1 MSKGLEISLSYIPV
15 INFALQQNHVPVI
28 REIVLRNTGDE
39 QVDDID
45 LAVNFEPE
53 FALEYSQHLDSLAP
67 GTSKRISVVPITI
80 STDYLASLT
89 ERIAGTIN
97 LTARSGDELLAEKH
111 CNISILTFNE
121 WGGSGVMPESLAAF
135 STPNHPGVAVINKRA
150 SEFLGRWTGNPSL
163 DAYQSRDPNRVK
175 YQMAAIY
182 EAIAEKAITYCVSP
196 ASFESQGQRI
206 RTVDDIMTLKMGNCL
221 DMTMLYASCLEAA
234 GLHPLV
240 VLTDNHAFAGCW
252 LIPDSFPDSIN
263 DDPALITKRMA
274 DGMNEIL
281 VVECTA
287 MNEGSKASFDKAC
300 DAARHEIMNP
310 EKFMYFLDV
319 CRARIGQIRPLPL
332 RTVDDEGNYVVEDN
346 DEPRANAA
354 PTDMSATDLVI
365 DAEAVVSKKTIWER
379 KLLDLTLRNNL
390 LNLRMTKGT
399 IPFISANIGMLEDA
413 LANNEDFRVC
423 PKPQDWD
430 CELLSNGLY
439 KSVNATD
446 PIHEVIQQ
454 ELRQN
459 RIHAYLEEGPL
470 RTSLTHLYRTAKT
483 SMEEN
488 GANTLYL
495 ALGLLRW
502 YENPLSQKPR
512 YAPVLLVPVELVRRS
527 ASSGY
532 VLRIR
537 DEDTMLN
544 ITLLELLRQMFD
556 ITIGGLDPLPKDA
569 SGIDT
574 SLVFNTIRT
583 KIMEQKNWD
592 VVEQA
597 VLGNFSFNKF
607 IMWNDIHTHSDIL
620 AESPIVSS
628 LMSGVVDPTI
638 NVEINETD
646 DLDKK
651 FRAGDLL
658 LPISADSSQIE
669 AITAALSGKSFILHG
684 PPGTGKSQTITNI
697 IANALYRGKKV
708 LFVAEKMAALEV
720 VQNRLNSIG
729 LGPFCLELHSNK
741 AKKSS
746 VLAQLKRTTEV
757 AMTKSP
763 DEYRVEAEHINSVRD
778 EMNACVQAL
787 HKSYPLG
794 LSLYDCIS
802 RYASIDETCPEFMM
816 TASKAATVTGDMVAR
831 MEIALDELRAVLA
844 IVGNPSENPL
854 RGIGTTEYDASVENA
869 LASLPEILSLID
881 SLEEKVKVFREK
893 AFNVAGGEILK
904 DEYDFLME
912 LCYPLSTEGVH
923 AAILAE
929 PENSLA
935 SIEEAVEKGALRD
948 SLRKQ
953 LAAEYGEDIFEVDAK
968 AYDAQWREIQSK
980 MALVKFFASRSF
992 LKKLASYCSK
1002 QVPAE
1007 QVLGVLKQLR
1017 TFQEAD
1023 RFIVDLKRGNHF
1035 IGNVINGYDTDWDKV
1050 RESCVMARN
1059 VRAAVGKRMT
1069 GQQRVDAFLGTLAGV
1084 LMADGSDRF
1093 NRILDERE
1101 MLRERLAR
1109 AVDTLGARMPEPTG
1123 DVFACAGEFVSR
1135 WHSGKDKIRSWVLY
1149 NRHLESVVDIGF
1161 SDMAQQIASGS
1172 YRPEVL
1178 KDAFHKALYK
1188 AYAEHILM
1196 HEPQLQLF
1204 HGVLFEEKIARF
1216 RGLCKDFETL
1226 TREELFAKIAS
1237 SLPALQREAS
1247 RTSEV
1252 GILQRNIQNGCRG
1265 VSLRNFFGSIRDLLH
1280 RMCPCMLM
1288 SPMSVAQY
1296 IEAGGMKF
1304 DLVIFDE
1311 ASQMPT
1317 CEAVGT
1323 IARGGSIIV
1332 VGDPKQLP
1340 PTTFFNA
1347 NTFDEDNPHIED
1359 LESILDDCL
1368 ALNLPSKYLRWHYRS
1383 KHESLIA
1390 FSNSKYYENRLHTF
1404 PSPDDLCTKI
1414 GYQHVEGVYDR
1425 GGSRQN
1431 RAEAEA
1437 IMREIERRLADPIL
1451 SKMSIGVVTFNTNQQ
1466 SLLEDMLNDLFVRRP
1481 DLEKVAFE
1489 CEEPIFIKNL
1499 ENVQGDERDVILF
1512 SIGYGQDKAGRVT
1525 LNFGPLNRDGG
1536 WRRLNVAVSRARYE
1550 MKVFSTL
1557 RSEQIDLRRTQ
1568 AEGVAGLKEFLEY
1581 AERGETL
1588 CSSEA
1593 PAAVSSDGLVEAVA
1607 KAIRE
1612 RGYEVRTNIGSS
1624 GYKVDV
1630 AVVNPSEPDTYIFGI
1645 LCDGYNYAS
1654 SRSARDREIVQ
1665 VGVLRKLGWNIWRLW
1680 AMDWWTDKEA
1690 AVEEICSKIEDAV
1703 AGRYVEVEEEPIRL
1717 YNSGFTAGGVSVEE
1731 VGVASGP
1738 EDARLADEPLYH
1750 EQEPASGLVPY
1761 TFAELVS
1768 FPLSADGIAS
1778 GFYDDI
1784 IKDYIAEVIEIEAPI
1799 KHDLLCKR
1807 VLRAIDIARMGP
1819 RVAARMQLII
1829 DSMNLKK
1836 TEEIGPVYW
1845 KDSQDPHD
1853 YSLIRYSNERE
1864 AMHIPDMESKNAALY
1879 VLKQQGAMPFESL
1892 IREMGKAFGYS
1903 RTGDNVYMAM
1913 MCGIELASKLALIDM
1928 SDRERISV
1936 R

>member
-15 INFALQQNHVPVI
+15 INFSLQQNHVPVI

-39 QVDDID
+39 RIDDID
-45 LAVNFEPE
+45 LVVQFKPE
-53 FALEYSQHLDSLAP
+53 FALEYSQHLDSIAP
-67 GTSKRISVVPITI
+67 GKFARISVVPISV
-80 STDYLASLT
+80 STEFLASLT
-89 ERIAGTIN
+89 ERIKGIVS

-111 CNISILTFNE
+111 CDISILTFNE
-121 WGGSGVMPESLAAF
+121 WGGSGIMPESLAAF
-135 STPNHPGVAVINKRA
+135 STPNHPDVTVINKRS
-150 SEFLGRWTGNPSL
+150 SEFLSKWTGNPSL
-163 DAYQSRDPNRVK
+163 SAYQTRDPNRVK

-206 RTVDDIMTLKMGNCL
+206 RTVDEIMSLKMANCL

-240 VLTDNHAFAGCW
+240 ILTDSHAFAGCW
-252 LIPDSFPDSIN
+252 LIPDSFPDSVV

-274 DGMNEIL
+274 EGMNEIL

-287 MNEGSKASFDKAC
+287 MNEGSHASFDKAC
-300 DAARHEIMNP
+300 DAAKQKMMSGEVCFFI
-310 EKFMYFLDV
+310 DV

-332 RTVDDEGNYVVEDN
+332 RTVDDEGNYVVEDT
-346 DEPRANAA
+346 EKTRSSAA

-365 DAEAVVSKKTIWER
+365 DTTAVVSKKTIWER

-390 LNLRMTKGT
+390 LNLKITKGT
-399 IPFISANIGMLEDA
+399 IPFISANIGALEDA
-413 LANNEDFRVC
+413 LANNEDFKVC
-423 PKPQDWD
+423 PKPTDWD
-430 CELLSNGLY
+430 CELLSDGLY
-439 KSVNATD
+439 KTINATD

-459 RIHAYLEEGPL
+459 RIHAYLEEEPL
-470 RTSLTHLYRTAKT
+470 RKSLTHLYRTAKT

-495 ALGLLRW
+495 AVGLLKW
-502 YENPLSQKPR
+502 FETPSSLKPR
-512 YAPVLLVPVELVRRS
+512 YAPILLVPVEIVRKS

-532 VLRIR
+532 VIRSR

-544 ITLLELLRQMFD
+544 ITMLELLRQMFD
-556 ITIGGLDPLPKDA
+556 INIGGLDPLPKDA

-574 SLVFNTIRT
+574 SLVFNTLRT
-583 KIMEQKNWD
+583 KIMEQRNWD

-607 IMWNDIHTHSDIL
+607 IMWNDIHNNSDIL
-620 AESPIVSS
+620 CESPIVSS
-628 LMSGVVDPTI
+628 LMSGVVDPSI
-638 NVEINETD
+638 NVDISETE

-651 FRAGDLL
+651 FRAGDIL

-757 AMTKSP
+757 ALTKSP
-763 DEYRVEAEHINSVRD
+763 EEYRVEAEHINSVRD
-778 EMNACVQAL
+778 EMNACIQAL
-787 HKSYPLG
+787 HKPYPLG

-802 RYASIDETCPEFMM
+802 RYASIDEACPEFAM
-816 TASKAATVTGDMVAR
+816 TASRAETITGDMVAR
-831 MEIALDELRAVLA
+831 MEIALDDLKAVLA
-844 IVGNPSENPL
+844 IIGNPSENPL
-854 RGIGTTEYDASVENA
+854 RGIATVEYNAAVESA

-881 SLEEKVKVFREK
+881 SLEAKLLSFREQ
-893 AFNVAGGEILK
+893 AFNVSGGEILK
-904 DEYDFLME
+904 DDYDFLME
-912 LCYPLSTEGVH
+912 LCYPLSTDGIH
-923 AAILAE
+923 AAILGE
-929 PENSLA
+929 SEQSLA
-935 SIEEAVEKGALRD
+935 AIEEAVVKGALRD

-953 LAAEYGEDIFEVDAK
+953 LVAEYGEDLLGIDAK
-968 AYDAQWREIQSK
+968 EYEAQWREIQSK
-980 MALVKFFASRSF
+980 MSLVKFFASRKF
-992 LKKLASYCSK
+992 LKKLETYCTK
-1002 QVPAE
+1002 QVAAE
-1007 QVLGVLKQLR
+1007 QVLTLLKQINSC
-1017 TFQEAD
+1017 QEAD
-1023 RFIVDLKRGNHF
+1023 RFITDLCRDNMF
-1035 IGNVINGYDTDWDKV
+1035 VRSVISGYDTDWSKV
-1050 RESCVMARN
+1050 GESCVVARN
-1059 VRAAVGKRMT
+1059 VRAAVGKRIVDQT
-1069 GQQRVDAFLGTLAGV
+1069 NVDATLRSMATI
-1084 LMADGSDRF
+1084 LMASGSDRF
-1093 NRILDERE
+1093 NRILDERV
-1101 MLRERLAR
+1101 MLRERLAS
-1109 AVDTLGARMPEPTG
+1109 AVDTLGARMPEPVG
-1123 DVFACAGEFVSR
+1123 DVFASAREFVAR
-1135 WHSGKDKIRSWVLY
+1135 WYSGKGKIRSWVLY
-1149 NRHLESVVDIGF
+1149 NRHMESVADIGF
-1161 SDMAQQIASGS
+1161 IDIAQQIASGS

-1188 AYAEHILM
+1188 AYAEHILI

-1237 SLPALQREAS
+1237 SLPALQKEAS

-1265 VSLRNFFGSIRDLLH
+1265 VSLRNFFASIRDLLH

-1323 IARGGSIIV
+1323 IARGSSIIV

-1340 PTTFFNA
+1340 PTTFFSA
-1347 NTFDEDNPHIED
+1347 TTFDEDNPHIED

-1368 ALNLPSKYLRWHYRS
+1368 ALTLPSKYLRWHYRS

-1431 RAEAEA
+1431 KAEAEA
-1437 IMREIERRLADPIL
+1437 IIKEIEHRLSDPIL

-1466 SLLEDMLNDLFVRRP
+1466 SLLEDMLNDLFVKRP
-1481 DLEKVAFE
+1481 DLEKVALE

-1557 RSEQIDLRRTQ
+1557 LSEQIDLRRTS

-1581 AERGETL
+1581 AERGVAAGAAEAVATST
-1588 CSSEA
+1588 SST
-1593 PAAVSSDGLVEAVA
+1593 DGLVEAVA
-1607 KAIRE
+1607 RAIRE
-1612 RGYEVRTNIGSS
+1612 KGYEVRTNIGTS
-1624 GYKVDV
+1624 GYKIDIG
-1630 AVVNPSEPDTYIFGI
+1630 VVNPSESTSYVLGI
-1645 LCDGYNYAS
+1645 LCDGYNYTS

-1665 VGVLRKLGWNIWRLW
+1665 VGVLRKLGWKIWRLW
-1680 AMDWWTDKEA
+1680 AMDWWNDKDA
-1690 AVEEICSKIEDAV
+1690 IIEEICSKIEDAI

-1717 YNSGFTAGGVSVEE
+1717 YSGFTSTTGSGSEGGSDDVPQQNAEPISQPSESVSQ
-1731 VGVASGP
+1731 
-1738 EDARLADEPLYH
+1738 LL
-1750 EQEPASGLVPY
+1750 PY
-1761 TFAELVS
+1761 TFAELAP
-1768 FPLSADGIAS
+1768 FPLSSDGVTN

-1784 IKDYIAEVIEIEAPI
+1784 IKSFIDEVIETEAPI

-1819 RVAARMQLII
+1819 RLAARMQSII
-1829 DSMNLKK
+1829 DSMNLK
-1836 TEEIGPVYW
+1836 TTQEIGPVYW
-1845 KDSQDPHD
+1845 KDSQNPQD
-1853 YSLIRYSNERE
+1853 YHQIRYSNERE

-1892 IREMGKAFGYS
+1892 IREMGKTFGYS

-1913 MCGIELASKLALIDM
+1913 MSGIQLAADLSLVDL
-1928 SDRERISV
+1928 SNRERIAV
-1936 R
+1936 K

>member
-1 MSKGLEISLSYIPV
+1 MNKALEISLSYIPV
-15 INFALQQNHVPVI
+15 INFALQQNHVPII
-28 REIVLRNTGDE
+28 REIVLRNTGEAQIDN
-39 QVDDID
+39 ID
-45 LAVNFEPE
+45 LVVSFEPE
-53 FALEYSQHLDSLAP
+53 FAMEYSQHLDSIAA
-67 GTSKRISVVPITI
+67 GKFVKISVVPISV
-80 STDYLASLT
+80 STEFLANLT
-89 ERIAGTIN
+89 ERIKGTVT
-97 LTARSGDELLAEKH
+97 LAARSGDELLAEKH
-111 CNISILTFNE
+111 CDISILTFNE
-121 WGGSGVMPESLAAF
+121 WGGSCIMTESLAAF

-150 SEFLGRWTGNPSL
+150 SEFLGKWTGDPSL
-163 DAYQSRDPNRVK
+163 NAYQSRDHNRVK
-175 YQMAAIY
+175 FQMAAIY

-206 RTVDDIMTLKMGNCL
+206 RTVDEIMSLKMGNCL

-240 VLTDNHAFAGCW
+240 ILTDNHAFAGCW
-252 LIPDSFPDSIN
+252 LIPDSFPDSVV

-287 MNEGSKASFDKAC
+287 MNEGSHASFDKAC
-300 DAARHEIMNP
+300 DAAKQKMLSGDVCFFI
-310 EKFMYFLDV
+310 DV

-332 RTVDDEGNYVVEDN
+332 RTVDDNGSYIVEDT
-346 DEPRANAA
+346 EVERISVA
-354 PTDMSATDLVI
+354 PTEMRATDLVI
-365 DAEAVVSKKTIWER
+365 DTEAVISRKTIWER

-390 LNLRMTKGT
+390 LNLKLTRGT
-399 IPFISANIGMLEDA
+399 IPFISANIGALEDA

-423 PKPQDWD
+423 SKPTDWD
-430 CELLSNGLY
+430 CELLSDGLY
-439 KSVNATD
+439 KTVNATD
-446 PIHEVIQQ
+446 PIYEIIQR
-454 ELRQN
+454 ELKQN
-459 RIHAYLEEGPL
+459 RIHAFMGEEPL
-470 RTSLTHLYRTAKT
+470 RQSLTHLYRTAKT

-495 ALGLLRW
+495 AVGLLKW
-502 YENPLSQKPR
+502 YETPSSQKPR
-512 YAPVLLVPVELVRRS
+512 YAPILLVPVEIVRKS

-532 VLRIR
+532 VIRSR

-544 ITLLELLRQMFD
+544 ITMLELLRQMFD
-556 ITIGGLDPLPKDA
+556 ITIGGLEPLPKDA

-574 SLVFNTIRT
+574 SLVFNTIRA
-583 KIMEQKNWD
+583 KIMEQRNWD
-592 VVEQA
+592 VIEQA

-607 IMWNDIHTHSDIL
+607 IMWNDIHNNSDIL
-620 AESPIVSS
+620 CESPIVSS
-628 LMSGVVDPTI
+628 LMSGVVDPSI
-638 NVEINETD
+638 NVEIRETE

-651 FRAGDLL
+651 FRAGDIL

-746 VLAQLKRTTEV
+746 VLAQLKRTAEV

-763 DEYRVEAEHINSVRD
+763 EEYRVEAEHINSVRD
-778 EMNACVQAL
+778 EMNACIQTL
-787 HKSYPLG
+787 HKAYPLG

-802 RYASIDETCPEFMM
+802 RYASIDESCQEFAM
-816 TASKAATVTGDMVAR
+816 TASKVETVTGDMIAK
-831 MEIALDELRAVLA
+831 MEVALDELKAVLA
-844 IVGNPSENPL
+844 IIGDPSENPL
-854 RGIGTTEYDASVENA
+854 RGVATTEYNAAVESA
-869 LASLPEILSLID
+869 LASLPKVISLID
-881 SLEEKVKVFREK
+881 SLEQKLQLFREQ
-893 AFNVAGGEILK
+893 AFSVSGGDITKE
-904 DEYDFLME
+904 EYDFLME
-912 LCYPLSTEGVH
+912 LCYPLSAEGFH
-923 AAILAE
+923 LPILAE
-929 PENSLA
+929 SEHSLA
-935 SIEEAVEKGALRD
+935 TIEEAVEKGGQRD

-953 LAAEYGEDIFEVDAK
+953 IAAEYGEELLGVDAK
-968 AYDAQWREIQSK
+968 EYEAQWRDIQSK
-980 MALVKFFASRSF
+980 MALTKYFAGRKY
-992 LKKLASYCSK
+992 LKKLATYCSK
-1002 QVPAE
+1002 PVAPE
-1007 QVLGVLKQLR
+1007 RVLGVLKQVK
-1017 TFQEAD
+1017 TFQETD
-1023 RFIVDLKRGNHF
+1023 RFITDLNRENAF
-1035 IGNVINGYDTDWDKV
+1035 VRSVITGYDTDWTKV
-1050 RESCVMARN
+1050 KEACALARN
-1059 VRAAVGKRMT
+1059 IRAIVGKRI
-1069 GQQRVDAFLGTLAGV
+1069 VDRSVVDRILGNLASI
-1084 LMADGSDRF
+1084 LMSGGSDRF
-1093 NRILDERE
+1093 NRMLDEKE
-1101 MLRERLAR
+1101 MLRECLAIV
-1109 AVDTLGARMPEPTG
+1109 VDKLGALMPEPDG
-1123 DVFACAGEFVSR
+1123 NVFAALRNLVVR
-1135 WHSGKDKIRSWVLY
+1135 WNDGKDKIRSWILY
-1149 NRHLESVVDIGF
+1149 NKHKENICNIGF
-1161 SDMAQQIASGS
+1161 GEIVGQIESGS
-1172 YRPEVL
+1172 YGPDVI

-1188 AYAEHILM
+1188 TYAEYILTQ
-1196 HEPQLQLF
+1196 EPELHLF
-1204 HGVLFEEKIARF
+1204 HGVLFEEKIKRF

-1226 TREELFAKIAS
+1226 AREELFAQIAS
-1237 SLPALQREAS
+1237 SLPALQKEAS
-1247 RTSEV
+1247 QNSEV
-1252 GILQRNIQNGCRG
+1252 GILQRNIRNGCRG
-1265 VSLRNFFGSIRDLLH
+1265 VSLRNFFASIQDLLH

-1323 IARGGSIIV
+1323 IARGSSVIV

-1347 NTFDEDNPHIED
+1347 TSYDEDNFHIED

-1368 ALNLPSKYLRWHYRS
+1368 ALTLPSKYLRWHYRS

-1390 FSNSKYYENRLHTF
+1390 FSNSKYYENKLHTF

-1431 RAEAEA
+1431 KAEAEA
-1437 IMREIERRLADPIL
+1437 IIKEIERRLDDPVL
-1451 SKMSIGVVTFNTNQQ
+1451 SKMSIGVVTFNSNQQ
-1466 SLLEDMLNDLFVRRP
+1466 SLLEDMLNDLFVKRP
-1481 DLEKVAFE
+1481 DLEQVALE

-1512 SIGYGQDKAGRVT
+1512 SIGYGQDKAGKVT

-1557 RSEQIDLRRTQ
+1557 RSEQIDLRRTS

-1581 AERGETL
+1581 AEKGVVLGVDE
-1588 CSSEA
+1588 
-1593 PAAVSSDGLVEAVA
+1593 AAVTSSSDGLVEAVA
-1607 KAIRE
+1607 KALRE
-1612 RGYEVRTNIGSS
+1612 KGYEVRTNIGTS
-1624 GYKVDV
+1624 GYKIDLG
-1630 AVVNPSEPDTYIFGI
+1630 VVNPSDTSSYVLGI
-1645 LCDGYNYAS
+1645 LCDGYNYTS

-1665 VGVLRKLGWNIWRLW
+1665 VGVLRKLGWKIWRLW

-1690 AVEEICSKIEDAV
+1690 TVKEMCLKIEDAI

-1717 YNSGFTAGGVSVEE
+1717 YSSGFTLDEEPDAGCGQQV
-1731 VGVASGP
+1731 VGEPVNDEGITASQLLP
-1738 EDARLADEPLYH
+1738 YSFADLEY
-1750 EQEPASGLVPY
+1750 
-1761 TFAELVS
+1761 
-1768 FPLSADGIAS
+1768 FPLSAEGVVN
-1778 GFYDDI
+1778 GYYDDI
-1784 IKDYIAEVIEIEAPI
+1784 IKRYIYEVIEIEAPI

-1807 VLRAIDIARMGP
+1807 VLRAIDVSRMGP
-1819 RVAARMQLII
+1819 RLSAYMQSLIN
-1829 DSMNLKK
+1829 SMNLKT

-1845 KDSQDPHD
+1845 KASQDPQT
-1853 YSLIRYSNERE
+1853 YSQIRYSNERE

-1879 VLKQQGAMPFESL
+1879 VLGQQGAMPFESL
-1892 IREMGKAFGYS
+1892 IREMGKTFGYS

-1913 MCGIELASKLALIDM
+1913 MSGIELAAKLSLIDM
-1928 SDRERISV
+1928 SNRERISV
-1936 R
+1936 K

>member
-15 INFALQQNHVPVI
+15 INFSLQQNHVPVI

-39 QVDDID
+39 RIDDID
-45 LAVNFEPE
+45 LVVQFKPE
-53 FALEYSQHLDSLAP
+53 FALEYSQHLDSIAP
-67 GTSKRISVVPITI
+67 GKFARISVVPISV
-80 STDYLASLT
+80 STEFLASLT
-89 ERIAGTIN
+89 ERIKGIVS

-111 CNISILTFNE
+111 CDISILTFNE
-121 WGGSGVMPESLAAF
+121 WGGSGIMPESLAAF
-135 STPNHPGVAVINKRA
+135 STPNHPGVTVINKRS
-150 SEFLGRWTGNPSL
+150 SEFLSKWTGNPSL
-163 DAYQSRDPNRVK
+163 SAYQTRDPNRVK

-206 RTVDDIMTLKMGNCL
+206 RTVDEIMSLKMANCL

-240 VLTDNHAFAGCW
+240 ILTDSHAFAGCW
-252 LIPDSFPDSIN
+252 LIPDSFPDSVV

-274 DGMNEIL
+274 EGMNEIL

-287 MNEGSKASFDKAC
+287 MNEGSHASFDKAC
-300 DAARHEIMNP
+300 DAAKQKMMSGEVCFFI
-310 EKFMYFLDV
+310 DV

-332 RTVDDEGNYVVEDN
+332 RTVDDEGNYVVEDT
-346 DEPRANAA
+346 EKTRSSAA

-365 DAEAVVSKKTIWER
+365 DTTAVVSKKTIWER

-390 LNLRMTKGT
+390 LNLKITKGT
-399 IPFISANIGMLEDA
+399 IPFISANIGALEDA
-413 LANNEDFRVC
+413 LANNEDFKVC
-423 PKPQDWD
+423 PKPTDWD
-430 CELLSNGLY
+430 CELLSDGLY
-439 KSVNATD
+439 KTINATD

-459 RIHAYLEEGPL
+459 RIHAYLEEEPL
-470 RTSLTHLYRTAKT
+470 RKSLTHLYRTAKT

-495 ALGLLRW
+495 AVGLLKW
-502 YENPLSQKPR
+502 FETPSSLKPR
-512 YAPVLLVPVELVRRS
+512 YAPILLVPVEIVRKS

-532 VLRIR
+532 VIRSR

-544 ITLLELLRQMFD
+544 ITMLELLRQMFD
-556 ITIGGLDPLPKDA
+556 INIGGLDPLPKDA

-574 SLVFNTIRT
+574 SLVFNTLRT
-583 KIMEQKNWD
+583 KIMEQRNWD

-607 IMWNDIHTHSDIL
+607 IMWNDIHNNSDIL
-620 AESPIVSS
+620 CESPIVSS
-628 LMSGVVDPTI
+628 LMSGVVDPSI
-638 NVEINETD
+638 NVDISETE

-651 FRAGDLL
+651 FRAGDIL

-757 AMTKSP
+757 ALTKSP
-763 DEYRVEAEHINSVRD
+763 EEYRVEAEHINSVRD
-778 EMNACVQAL
+778 EMNACIQAL
-787 HKSYPLG
+787 HKPYPLG

-802 RYASIDETCPEFMM
+802 RYASIDEACPEFAM
-816 TASKAATVTGDMVAR
+816 TASRAETITGDMVAR
-831 MEIALDELRAVLA
+831 MEIALDDLKAVLA
-844 IVGNPSENPL
+844 IIGNPSENPL
-854 RGIGTTEYDASVENA
+854 RGIATVEYNAAVESA

-881 SLEEKVKVFREK
+881 SLEEKLLSFREQ
-893 AFNVAGGEILK
+893 AFNVSGGEILK
-904 DEYDFLME
+904 DDYDFLME
-912 LCYPLSTEGVH
+912 LCYPLSTDGIH
-923 AAILAE
+923 AAILGE
-929 PENSLA
+929 SEQSLA
-935 SIEEAVEKGALRD
+935 AIEEAVVKGALRD

-953 LAAEYGEDIFEVDAK
+953 LVAEYGEDLLGIDAK
-968 AYDAQWREIQSK
+968 EYEAQWREIQSK
-980 MALVKFFASRSF
+980 MSLVKFFASRKF
-992 LKKLASYCSK
+992 LKKLETYCTK
-1002 QVPAE
+1002 QVAAE
-1007 QVLGVLKQLR
+1007 QVLTLLKQINSC
-1017 TFQEAD
+1017 QEAD
-1023 RFIVDLKRGNHF
+1023 RFITDLCRDNMF
-1035 IGNVINGYDTDWDKV
+1035 VRSVISGYDTDWSKV
-1050 RESCVMARN
+1050 GESCVVARN
-1059 VRAAVGKRMT
+1059 VRAAVGKRIVDQT
-1069 GQQRVDAFLGTLAGV
+1069 NVDATLRSMATI
-1084 LMADGSDRF
+1084 LMASGSDRF

-1101 MLRERLAR
+1101 MLRERLAS
-1109 AVDTLGARMPEPTG
+1109 AVDTLGARMPEPVG
-1123 DVFACAGEFVSR
+1123 DVFASAREFVAR
-1135 WHSGKDKIRSWVLY
+1135 WYSGKGKIRSWVLY
-1149 NRHLESVVDIGF
+1149 NRHMESVADIGF
-1161 SDMAQQIASGS
+1161 IDIAQQIASGS

-1188 AYAEHILM
+1188 AYAEHILI

-1237 SLPALQREAS
+1237 SLPALQKEAS

-1265 VSLRNFFGSIRDLLH
+1265 VSLRNFFASIRDLLH

-1323 IARGGSIIV
+1323 IARGSSIIV

-1340 PTTFFNA
+1340 PTTFFSA
-1347 NTFDEDNPHIED
+1347 TTFDEDNPHIED

-1368 ALNLPSKYLRWHYRS
+1368 ALTLPSKYLRWHYRS

-1431 RAEAEA
+1431 KAEAEA
-1437 IMREIERRLADPIL
+1437 IIKEIEHRLSDPIL

-1466 SLLEDMLNDLFVRRP
+1466 SLLEDMLNDLFVKRP
-1481 DLEKVAFE
+1481 DLEKVALE

-1557 RSEQIDLRRTQ
+1557 LSEQIDLRRTS

-1581 AERGETL
+1581 AERGVAAGAAEAVATST
-1588 CSSEA
+1588 SST
-1593 PAAVSSDGLVEAVA
+1593 DGLVEAVA
-1607 KAIRE
+1607 RAIRE
-1612 RGYEVRTNIGSS
+1612 KGYEVRTNIGTS
-1624 GYKVDV
+1624 GYKIDIG
-1630 AVVNPSEPDTYIFGI
+1630 VVNPSESTSYVLGI
-1645 LCDGYNYAS
+1645 LCDGYNYTS

-1665 VGVLRKLGWNIWRLW
+1665 VGVLRKLGWKIWRLW
-1680 AMDWWTDKEA
+1680 AMDWWNDKDA
-1690 AVEEICSKIEDAV
+1690 IIEEICSKIEDAI

-1717 YNSGFTAGGVSVEE
+1717 YSGFTSTTDSGSEGGSDDVPQQNAEPISQPSESVSQ
-1731 VGVASGP
+1731 
-1738 EDARLADEPLYH
+1738 LL
-1750 EQEPASGLVPY
+1750 PY
-1761 TFAELVS
+1761 TFAELAP
-1768 FPLSADGIAS
+1768 FPLSSDGVTN

-1784 IKDYIAEVIEIEAPI
+1784 IKSFIDEVIETEAPI

-1819 RVAARMQLII
+1819 RLAARMQSII
-1829 DSMNLKK
+1829 DSMNLK
-1836 TEEIGPVYW
+1836 TTQEIGPVYW
-1845 KDSQDPHD
+1845 KDSQNPQD
-1853 YSLIRYSNERE
+1853 YPQIRYSNERE

-1892 IREMGKAFGYS
+1892 IREMGKTFGYS

-1913 MCGIELASKLALIDM
+1913 MSGIQLAADLSLVDL
-1928 SDRERISV
+1928 SNRERIAV
-1936 R
+1936 K

>member
-15 INFALQQNHVPVI
+15 INFSLQQNHVPVI

-39 QVDDID
+39 RIDDID
-45 LAVNFEPE
+45 LVVQFKPE
-53 FALEYSQHLDSLAP
+53 FALEYSQHLDSIAP
-67 GTSKRISVVPITI
+67 GKFARISVVPISV
-80 STDYLASLT
+80 STEFLASLT
-89 ERIAGTIN
+89 ERIKGIVS
-97 LTARSGDELLAEKH
+97 LTARSGDELLAEKY
-111 CNISILTFNE
+111 CDISILTFNE
-121 WGGSGVMPESLAAF
+121 WGGSGIMPESLAAF
-135 STPNHPGVAVINKRA
+135 STPNHPGVTVINKRS
-150 SEFLGRWTGNPSL
+150 SEFLSKWTGNPSL
-163 DAYQSRDPNRVK
+163 SAYQTRDPNRVK

-206 RTVDDIMTLKMGNCL
+206 RTVDEIMSLKMANCL

-240 VLTDNHAFAGCW
+240 ILTDTHAFAGCW
-252 LIPDSFPDSIN
+252 LIPDSFPDSVV

-274 DGMNEIL
+274 EGMNEIL

-287 MNEGSKASFDKAC
+287 MNEGSHASFDKAC
-300 DAARHEIMNP
+300 DAAKQKMMSGEFSFFI
-310 EKFMYFLDV
+310 DV

-332 RTVDDEGNYVVEDN
+332 RTVDDEGNYVVEDT
-346 DEPRANAA
+346 EKTRISAA

-365 DAEAVVSKKTIWER
+365 DTTAVVSKKTIWER

-390 LNLRMTKGT
+390 LNLKITKGT
-399 IPFISANIGMLEDA
+399 IPFISANIGALEDA
-413 LANNEDFRVC
+413 LANNEDFKVC
-423 PKPQDWD
+423 PKPTDWD
-430 CELLSNGLY
+430 CELLSDGLY
-439 KSVNATD
+439 KTINATD

-459 RIHAYLEEGPL
+459 RIHAYLEEEPL
-470 RTSLTHLYRTAKT
+470 RKSLTHLYRTAKT

-495 ALGLLRW
+495 AVGLLKW
-502 YENPLSQKPR
+502 FETPSSLKPR
-512 YAPVLLVPVELVRRS
+512 YAPILLVPVEIVRKS

-532 VLRIR
+532 VIRSR

-544 ITLLELLRQMFD
+544 ITMLELLRQMFD
-556 ITIGGLDPLPKDA
+556 INIGGLDPLPKDA

-574 SLVFNTIRT
+574 SLVFNTVRT
-583 KIMEQKNWD
+583 KIMEQRNWD

-620 AESPIVSS
+620 CESPIVSS
-628 LMSGVVDPTI
+628 LMSGVVDPSI
-638 NVEINETD
+638 NVDISETE

-651 FRAGDLL
+651 FRAGDIL

-757 AMTKSP
+757 ALTKSP
-763 DEYRVEAEHINSVRD
+763 EEYRVEAEHINSVRD
-778 EMNACVQAL
+778 EMNACIQAL
-787 HKSYPLG
+787 HKPYPLG

-802 RYASIDETCPEFMM
+802 RYASIDEACPEFAM
-816 TASKAATVTGDMVAR
+816 TASRAETITGDMVAR
-831 MEIALDELRAVLA
+831 MEIALDDLKAVLA
-844 IVGNPSENPL
+844 IIGNPSENPL
-854 RGIGTTEYDASVENA
+854 RGIATAEYNATVESA

-881 SLEEKVKVFREK
+881 SLEAKLLSFRQQ
-893 AFNVAGGEILK
+893 AFNVSGGKILR
-904 DEYDFLME
+904 DDYDFLME
-912 LCYPLSTEGVH
+912 LCYPLSTDGIH
-923 AAILAE
+923 AAILGE
-929 PENSLA
+929 SEQSLA
-935 SIEEAVEKGALRD
+935 AIEEAVVKGALRD

-953 LAAEYGEDIFEVDAK
+953 LVAEYGEDLLGIDAK
-968 AYDAQWREIQSK
+968 EYEAQWREIQSK
-980 MALVKFFASRSF
+980 MSLVKFFASRKF
-992 LKKLASYCSK
+992 LKKLETYCTK
-1002 QVPAE
+1002 QVAAE
-1007 QVLGVLKQLR
+1007 QVLTLIKQINSC
-1017 TFQEAD
+1017 QEAD
-1023 RFIVDLKRGNHF
+1023 RFITDLCRDNMF
-1035 IGNVINGYDTDWDKV
+1035 VRSVISGYDTDWSKV
-1050 RESCVMARN
+1050 GESCVVARN
-1059 VRAAVGKRMT
+1059 VRAAVGKRI
-1069 GQQRVDAFLGTLAGV
+1069 VDQTNVDVTLRSMATI
-1084 LMADGSDRF
+1084 LMASGSDRF

-1101 MLRERLAR
+1101 MLRERLAS
-1109 AVDTLGARMPEPTG
+1109 AVDTLGARMPEPVG
-1123 DVFACAGEFVSR
+1123 DVFASAREFVAR
-1135 WHSGKDKIRSWVLY
+1135 WYSGKGKIRSWVLY
-1149 NRHLESVVDIGF
+1149 NRHMESVADIGF
-1161 SDMAQQIASGS
+1161 IDIAQQIASGS

-1188 AYAEHILM
+1188 AYAEHILI

-1237 SLPALQREAS
+1237 SLPALQKEAS

-1265 VSLRNFFGSIRDLLH
+1265 VSLRNFFASIRDLLH

-1323 IARGGSIIV
+1323 IARGSSIIV

-1340 PTTFFNA
+1340 PTTFFSA
-1347 NTFDEDNPHIED
+1347 TTFDEDNPHIED

-1368 ALNLPSKYLRWHYRS
+1368 ALTLPSKYLRWHYRS

-1431 RAEAEA
+1431 KAEAKA
-1437 IMREIERRLADPIL
+1437 IIKEIEHRLSDPIL

-1466 SLLEDMLNDLFVRRP
+1466 SLLEDMLNDLFVKRP
-1481 DLEKVAFE
+1481 DLEKVALE

-1557 RSEQIDLRRTQ
+1557 LSEQIDLRRTS

-1581 AERGETL
+1581 AERGVAAGAAEAVATL
-1588 CSSEA
+1588 TSST
-1593 PAAVSSDGLVEAVA
+1593 DGLVEAVA
-1607 KAIRE
+1607 RAIRE
-1612 RGYEVRTNIGSS
+1612 KGYEVRTNIGTS
-1624 GYKVDV
+1624 GYKIDIG
-1630 AVVNPSEPDTYIFGI
+1630 VVNPSESTSYVLGI
-1645 LCDGYNYAS
+1645 LCDGYNYTS

-1665 VGVLRKLGWNIWRLW
+1665 VGVLRKLGWKIWRLW
-1680 AMDWWTDKEA
+1680 AMDWWNDKDAIMEK
-1690 AVEEICSKIEDAV
+1690 ICSKIEDAIE
-1703 AGRYVEVEEEPIRL
+1703 GRYVEVEEEPIRL
-1717 YNSGFTAGGVSVEE
+1717 YSGFTTG
-1731 VGVASGP
+1731 
-1738 EDARLADEPLYH
+1738 EDAGSEPSSDDVP
-1750 EQEPASGLVPY
+1750 QQNAEPVSQPSESVSQLLPY
-1761 TFAELVS
+1761 TFAELAP
-1768 FPLSADGIAS
+1768 FPLSSDGVTN

-1784 IKDYIAEVIEIEAPI
+1784 IKSFIDDVIETEAPI

-1819 RVAARMQLII
+1819 RLAARMQSII
-1829 DSMNLKK
+1829 DSMNLK
-1836 TEEIGPVYW
+1836 TTQEIGPVYW
-1845 KDSQDPHD
+1845 KDSQNPQD
-1853 YSLIRYSNERE
+1853 YYHIRYSNERE

-1892 IREMGKAFGYS
+1892 IREMGKTFGYS

-1913 MCGIELASKLALIDM
+1913 MSGIQLAADLSLIDM
-1928 SDRERISV
+1928 SNRERISV
-1936 R
+1936 K

>member
-15 INFALQQNHVPVI
+15 INFSLQQNHVPVI

-39 QVDDID
+39 RIDDID
-45 LAVNFEPE
+45 LVVQFKPE
-53 FALEYSQHLDSLAP
+53 FALEYSQHLDSIAP
-67 GTSKRISVVPITI
+67 GKFARISVVPISV
-80 STDYLASLT
+80 STEFLASLT
-89 ERIAGTIN
+89 ERIKGIVS

-111 CNISILTFNE
+111 CDISILTFNE
-121 WGGSGVMPESLAAF
+121 WGGSGIMPESLAAF
-135 STPNHPGVAVINKRA
+135 STPNHPGVTVINKRS
-150 SEFLGRWTGNPSL
+150 SEFLSKWTGNPSL
-163 DAYQSRDPNRVK
+163 SAYQTRDPNRVK

-206 RTVDDIMTLKMGNCL
+206 RTVDEIMSLKMANCL
-221 DMTMLYASCLEAA
+221 DVTMLYASCLEAA

-240 VLTDNHAFAGCW
+240 ILTDSHAFAGCW
-252 LIPDSFPDSIN
+252 LIPDSFPDSVV

-274 DGMNEIL
+274 EGMNEIL

-287 MNEGSKASFDKAC
+287 MNEGSHASFDKAC
-300 DAARHEIMNP
+300 DAAKQKMMSGEVCFFI
-310 EKFMYFLDV
+310 DV

-332 RTVDDEGNYVVEDN
+332 RTVDDEGNYVVEDT
-346 DEPRANAA
+346 EKTRSSAA

-365 DAEAVVSKKTIWER
+365 DTTAVVSKKTIWER

-390 LNLRMTKGT
+390 LNLKITKGT
-399 IPFISANIGMLEDA
+399 IPFISANIGALEDA
-413 LANNEDFRVC
+413 LANNEDFKVC
-423 PKPQDWD
+423 PKPTDWD
-430 CELLSNGLY
+430 CELLSDGLY
-439 KSVNATD
+439 KTINATD

-459 RIHAYLEEGPL
+459 RIHAYLEEEPL
-470 RTSLTHLYRTAKT
+470 RKSLTHLYRTAKT

-495 ALGLLRW
+495 AVGLLKW
-502 YENPLSQKPR
+502 FETPSSLKPR
-512 YAPVLLVPVELVRRS
+512 YAPILLVPVEIVRKS

-532 VLRIR
+532 VIRSR

-544 ITLLELLRQMFD
+544 ITMLELLRQMFD
-556 ITIGGLDPLPKDA
+556 INIGGLDPLPKDA

-574 SLVFNTIRT
+574 SLVFNTLRT
-583 KIMEQKNWD
+583 KIMEQRNWD

-607 IMWNDIHTHSDIL
+607 IMWNDIHNNSDIL
-620 AESPIVSS
+620 CESPIVSS
-628 LMSGVVDPTI
+628 LMSGVVDPSI
-638 NVEINETD
+638 NVDISETE

-651 FRAGDLL
+651 FRAGDIL

-757 AMTKSP
+757 ALTKSP
-763 DEYRVEAEHINSVRD
+763 EEYRVEAEHINSVRD
-778 EMNACVQAL
+778 EMNACIQAL
-787 HKSYPLG
+787 HKPYPLG

-802 RYASIDETCPEFMM
+802 RYASIDEACPEFAM
-816 TASKAATVTGDMVAR
+816 TASRAETITGDMVAR
-831 MEIALDELRAVLA
+831 MEIALDDLKAVLA
-844 IVGNPSENPL
+844 IIGNPSENPL
-854 RGIGTTEYDASVENA
+854 RGIATAEYNAAVESA

-881 SLEEKVKVFREK
+881 SLEAKLLSFREQ
-893 AFNVAGGEILK
+893 AFNVSGGEILK
-904 DEYDFLME
+904 DDYDFLME
-912 LCYPLSTEGVH
+912 LCYPLSTDGIH
-923 AAILAE
+923 AAILGE
-929 PENSLA
+929 SEQSLA
-935 SIEEAVEKGALRD
+935 AIEEAVVKGALRD

-953 LAAEYGEDIFEVDAK
+953 LVAEYGEDLLGIDAK
-968 AYDAQWREIQSK
+968 EYEAQWREIQSK
-980 MALVKFFASRSF
+980 MSLVKFFASRKF
-992 LKKLASYCSK
+992 LKKLETYCTK
-1002 QVPAE
+1002 QVAAE
-1007 QVLGVLKQLR
+1007 QVLTLLKQINSC
-1017 TFQEAD
+1017 QEAD
-1023 RFIVDLKRGNHF
+1023 RFITDLCRDNMF
-1035 IGNVINGYDTDWDKV
+1035 VRSVISGYDTDWSKV
-1050 RESCVMARN
+1050 GESCVVARN
-1059 VRAAVGKRMT
+1059 VRAAVGKRIVDQT
-1069 GQQRVDAFLGTLAGV
+1069 DVDATLRSMATI
-1084 LMADGSDRF
+1084 LMASGSDRF

-1101 MLRERLAR
+1101 MLRERLAS
-1109 AVDTLGARMPEPTG
+1109 AVDTLGARMPEPVG
-1123 DVFACAGEFVSR
+1123 DVFASAREFVAR
-1135 WHSGKDKIRSWVLY
+1135 WYSGKGKIRSWVLY
-1149 NRHLESVVDIGF
+1149 NRHMESVADIGF
-1161 SDMAQQIASGS
+1161 IDIAQQIASGS

-1188 AYAEHILM
+1188 AYAEHILI

-1237 SLPALQREAS
+1237 SLPALQKEAS

-1265 VSLRNFFGSIRDLLH
+1265 VSLRNFFASIRDLLH

-1288 SPMSVAQY
+1288 SPMSVAPY

-1323 IARGGSIIV
+1323 IARGSSIIV

-1340 PTTFFNA
+1340 PTTFFSA
-1347 NTFDEDNPHIED
+1347 TTFDEDNPHIED

-1368 ALNLPSKYLRWHYRS
+1368 ALTLPSKYLRWHYRS

-1437 IMREIERRLADPIL
+1437 IIREIERRLSDPIL

-1466 SLLEDMLNDLFVRRP
+1466 SLLEDMLNDLFVKRP
-1481 DLEKVAFE
+1481 DLEKVALE

-1557 RSEQIDLRRTQ
+1557 LSEQIDLRRTS

-1581 AERGETL
+1581 AERGVAAGAAEAVTATT
-1588 CSSEA
+1588 SST
-1593 PAAVSSDGLVEAVA
+1593 DGLVEAVA

-1612 RGYEVRTNIGSS
+1612 KGYEVRTNIGSS
-1624 GYKVDV
+1624 GYKIDIGI
-1630 AVVNPSEPDTYIFGI
+1630 VNPSDSSSYVLGI

-1665 VGVLRKLGWNIWRLW
+1665 VGVLRKLGWKIWRLW
-1680 AMDWWTDKEA
+1680 AMDWWNDKDA
-1690 AVEEICSKIEDAV
+1690 IIEEICSKIEDAIE
-1703 AGRYVEVEEEPIRL
+1703 GRYVEVEEEPIRL
-1717 YNSGFTAGGVSVEE
+1717 YSGFTSNTDSGSEGGSDDVPQQNAEPISQPSESVSQ
-1731 VGVASGP
+1731 
-1738 EDARLADEPLYH
+1738 LL
-1750 EQEPASGLVPY
+1750 PY
-1761 TFAELVS
+1761 TFAELAP
-1768 FPLSADGIAS
+1768 FPLSSDGVTN

-1784 IKDYIAEVIEIEAPI
+1784 IKSFIDEVIETEAPI

-1819 RVAARMQLII
+1819 RLAARMQSII
-1829 DSMNLKK
+1829 DSMNLK
-1836 TEEIGPVYW
+1836 TTQEIGPVYW
-1845 KDSQDPHD
+1845 KDSQNPQD
-1853 YSLIRYSNERE
+1853 YHQIRYSNERE

-1892 IREMGKAFGYS
+1892 IREMGKTFGYS

-1913 MCGIELASKLALIDM
+1913 MSGIQLAADLSLVDL
-1928 SDRERISV
+1928 SNRERIAV
-1936 R
+1936 K

>member
-1 MSKGLEISLSYIPV
+1 MSKGLDISLSYIPV
-15 INFALQQNHVPVI
+15 INFSLQQNHVPVI

-39 QVDDID
+39 RIDDID
-45 LAVNFEPE
+45 LVVQFKPE
-53 FALEYSQHLDSLAP
+53 FALEYSQHLDSIAP
-67 GTSKRISVVPITI
+67 GKFARISVVPISV
-80 STDYLASLT
+80 STEFLASLT
-89 ERIAGTIN
+89 ERIKGIVS

-111 CNISILTFNE
+111 CDISILTFNE
-121 WGGSGVMPESLAAF
+121 WGGSGIMPESLAAF
-135 STPNHPGVAVINKRA
+135 STPNHPGVTVINKRS
-150 SEFLGRWTGNPSL
+150 SEFLSKWTGNPSL
-163 DAYQSRDPNRVK
+163 SAYQTRDPNRVK

-206 RTVDDIMTLKMGNCL
+206 RTVDEIMSLKMANCL

-240 VLTDNHAFAGCW
+240 ILTDSHAFAGCW
-252 LIPDSFPDSIN
+252 LIPDSFPDSVV

-274 DGMNEIL
+274 EGMNEIL

-287 MNEGSKASFDKAC
+287 MNEGSHASFDKAC
-300 DAARHEIMNP
+300 DAAKQKMMSGEVCFFI
-310 EKFMYFLDV
+310 DV

-332 RTVDDEGNYVVEDN
+332 RTVDDEGNYVVEDT
-346 DEPRANAA
+346 EKTRSSAA

-365 DAEAVVSKKTIWER
+365 DTTAVVSKKTIWER

-390 LNLRMTKGT
+390 LNLKITKGT
-399 IPFISANIGMLEDA
+399 IPFISANIGALEDA
-413 LANNEDFRVC
+413 LANNEDFKVC
-423 PKPQDWD
+423 PKPTDWD
-430 CELLSNGLY
+430 CELLSDGLY
-439 KSVNATD
+439 KTINATD

-459 RIHAYLEEGPL
+459 RIHAYLEEEPL
-470 RTSLTHLYRTAKT
+470 RKSLTHLYRTAKT

-495 ALGLLRW
+495 AVGLLKW
-502 YENPLSQKPR
+502 FETPSSLKPR
-512 YAPVLLVPVELVRRS
+512 YAPILLVPVEIVRKS

-532 VLRIR
+532 VIRSR

-544 ITLLELLRQMFD
+544 ITMLELLRQMFD
-556 ITIGGLDPLPKDA
+556 INIGGLDPLPKDA

-574 SLVFNTIRT
+574 SLVFNTLRT
-583 KIMEQKNWD
+583 KIMEQRNWD

-607 IMWNDIHTHSDIL
+607 IMWNDIHNNSDIL
-620 AESPIVSS
+620 CESPIVSS
-628 LMSGVVDPTI
+628 LMSGVVDPSI
-638 NVEINETD
+638 NVDISETE

-651 FRAGDLL
+651 FRAGDIL

-757 AMTKSP
+757 ALTKSP
-763 DEYRVEAEHINSVRD
+763 EEYRVEAEHINSVRD
-778 EMNACVQAL
+778 EMNACIQAL
-787 HKSYPLG
+787 HKPYPLG

-802 RYASIDETCPEFMM
+802 RYASIDEACPEFAM
-816 TASKAATVTGDMVAR
+816 TASRAETITGDMVAR
-831 MEIALDELRAVLA
+831 MEIALDDLKAVLA
-844 IVGNPSENPL
+844 IIGNPSENPL
-854 RGIGTTEYDASVENA
+854 RGIATVEYNAAVESA

-881 SLEEKVKVFREK
+881 SLEAKLLSFREQ
-893 AFNVAGGEILK
+893 AFNVSGGEILK
-904 DEYDFLME
+904 DDYDFLME
-912 LCYPLSTEGVH
+912 LCYPLSTDGIH
-923 AAILAE
+923 AAILGE
-929 PENSLA
+929 SEQSLA
-935 SIEEAVEKGALRD
+935 AIEEAVVKGALRD

-953 LAAEYGEDIFEVDAK
+953 LVAEYGEDLLGIDAK
-968 AYDAQWREIQSK
+968 EYEAQWREIQSK
-980 MALVKFFASRSF
+980 MSLVKFFASRKF
-992 LKKLASYCSK
+992 LKKLETYCTK
-1002 QVPAE
+1002 QVAAE
-1007 QVLGVLKQLR
+1007 QVLTLLKQINSC
-1017 TFQEAD
+1017 QEAD
-1023 RFIVDLKRGNHF
+1023 RFITDLCRDNMF
-1035 IGNVINGYDTDWDKV
+1035 VRSVISGYDTDWSKV
-1050 RESCVMARN
+1050 GESCVVARN
-1059 VRAAVGKRMT
+1059 VRAAVGKRIVDQT
-1069 GQQRVDAFLGTLAGV
+1069 DVDATLRSMATI
-1084 LMADGSDRF
+1084 LMASGSDRF

-1101 MLRERLAR
+1101 MLRERLAS
-1109 AVDTLGARMPEPTG
+1109 AVDTLGARMPEPVG
-1123 DVFACAGEFVSR
+1123 DVFASAREFVAR
-1135 WHSGKDKIRSWVLY
+1135 WYSGKGKIRSWVLY
-1149 NRHLESVVDIGF
+1149 NRHMESVADIGF
-1161 SDMAQQIASGS
+1161 IDIAQQIASGS

-1188 AYAEHILM
+1188 AYAEHILI

-1237 SLPALQREAS
+1237 SLPALQKEAS

-1265 VSLRNFFGSIRDLLH
+1265 VSLRNFFASIRDLLH

-1323 IARGGSIIV
+1323 IARGSSIIV

-1340 PTTFFNA
+1340 PTTFFSA
-1347 NTFDEDNPHIED
+1347 TTFDEDNPHIED

-1368 ALNLPSKYLRWHYRS
+1368 ALTLPSKYLRWHYRS

-1431 RAEAEA
+1431 KAEAEA
-1437 IMREIERRLADPIL
+1437 IIKEIEHRLSDPIL

-1466 SLLEDMLNDLFVRRP
+1466 SLLEDMLNDLFVKRP
-1481 DLEKVAFE
+1481 DLEKVALE

-1557 RSEQIDLRRTQ
+1557 LSEQIDLRRTS

-1581 AERGETL
+1581 AERGVAAGAAEAVATST
-1588 CSSEA
+1588 SST
-1593 PAAVSSDGLVEAVA
+1593 DGLVEAVA
-1607 KAIRE
+1607 RAIRE
-1612 RGYEVRTNIGSS
+1612 KGYEVRTNIGTS
-1624 GYKVDV
+1624 GYKIDIG
-1630 AVVNPSEPDTYIFGI
+1630 VVNPSESTSYVLGI
-1645 LCDGYNYAS
+1645 LCDGYNYTS

-1665 VGVLRKLGWNIWRLW
+1665 VGVLRKLGWKIWRLW
-1680 AMDWWTDKEA
+1680 AMDWWNDKDA
-1690 AVEEICSKIEDAV
+1690 IIEEICSKIEDAI

-1717 YNSGFTAGGVSVEE
+1717 YSGFATG
-1731 VGVASGP
+1731 
-1738 EDARLADEPLYH
+1738 EDAGLEPSSDDVP
-1750 EQEPASGLVPY
+1750 QQNAEPISQPSESVSQLLPY
-1761 TFAELVS
+1761 TFAELAP
-1768 FPLSADGIAS
+1768 FPLSSDGVTN

-1784 IKDYIAEVIEIEAPI
+1784 IKSFIDEVIETEAPI

-1819 RVAARMQLII
+1819 RLAARMQSII
-1829 DSMNLKK
+1829 DSMNLK
-1836 TEEIGPVYW
+1836 TTQEIGPVYW
-1845 KDSQDPHD
+1845 KDSQNPKD
-1853 YSLIRYSNERE
+1853 YHHIRYSNERE

-1892 IREMGKAFGYS
+1892 IREMGKTFGYS

-1913 MCGIELASKLALIDM
+1913 MSGIQLAADLSLVDL
-1928 SDRERISV
+1928 SNRERIAV
-1936 R
+1936 K

>member
-15 INFALQQNHVPVI
+15 INFSLQQNHVPVI

-39 QVDDID
+39 RIDDID
-45 LAVNFEPE
+45 LVVQFKPE
-53 FALEYSQHLDSLAP
+53 FALEYSQHLDSIAP
-67 GTSKRISVVPITI
+67 GKFARISVVPISV
-80 STDYLASLT
+80 STEFLASLT
-89 ERIAGTIN
+89 ERIKGIVS

-111 CNISILTFNE
+111 CDISILTFNE
-121 WGGSGVMPESLAAF
+121 WGGSGIMPESLAAF
-135 STPNHPGVAVINKRA
+135 STPNHPGVTVINKRS
-150 SEFLGRWTGNPSL
+150 SEFLSKWTGNPSL
-163 DAYQSRDPNRVK
+163 SAYQTRDPNRVK

-206 RTVDDIMTLKMGNCL
+206 RTVDEIMSLKMANCL

-240 VLTDNHAFAGCW
+240 ILTDTHAFAGCW
-252 LIPDSFPDSIN
+252 LIPDSFPDSVV

-274 DGMNEIL
+274 EGMNEIL

-287 MNEGSKASFDKAC
+287 MNEGSHASFDKAC
-300 DAARHEIMNP
+300 DAAKQKMMSGEFSFFI
-310 EKFMYFLDV
+310 DV

-332 RTVDDEGNYVVEDN
+332 RTVDDEGNYVVEDT
-346 DEPRANAA
+346 EKTRISAA

-365 DAEAVVSKKTIWER
+365 DTTAVVSKKTIWER

-390 LNLRMTKGT
+390 LNLKITKGT
-399 IPFISANIGMLEDA
+399 IPFISANIGALEDA
-413 LANNEDFRVC
+413 LANNEDFKVC
-423 PKPQDWD
+423 PKPTDWD
-430 CELLSNGLY
+430 CELLSDGLY
-439 KSVNATD
+439 KTINATD

-459 RIHAYLEEGPL
+459 RIHAYLEEEPL
-470 RTSLTHLYRTAKT
+470 RKSLTHLYRTAKT

-495 ALGLLRW
+495 AVGLLKW
-502 YENPLSQKPR
+502 FETPSSLKPR
-512 YAPVLLVPVELVRRS
+512 YAPILLVPVEIVRKS

-532 VLRIR
+532 VIRSR

-544 ITLLELLRQMFD
+544 ITMLELLRQMFD
-556 ITIGGLDPLPKDA
+556 INIGGLDPLPKDA

-574 SLVFNTIRT
+574 SLVFNTVRT
-583 KIMEQKNWD
+583 KIMEQRNWD

-620 AESPIVSS
+620 CESPIVSS
-628 LMSGVVDPTI
+628 LMSGVVDPSI
-638 NVEINETD
+638 NVDISETE

-651 FRAGDLL
+651 FRAGDIL

-757 AMTKSP
+757 ALTKSP
-763 DEYRVEAEHINSVRD
+763 EEYRVEAEHINSVRD
-778 EMNACVQAL
+778 EMNACIQAL
-787 HKSYPLG
+787 HKPYPLG

-802 RYASIDETCPEFMM
+802 RYASIDETCPEFTM
-816 TASKAATVTGDMVAR
+816 TSSKAAAVTGDMVAK
-831 MEIALDELRAVLA
+831 MEIALDELKAVLA

-854 RGIGTTEYDASVENA
+854 RGIATAEYNAAVESA

-881 SLEEKVKVFREK
+881 SLEEKLLSFREQ
-893 AFNVAGGEILK
+893 AFNVSGGEILR
-904 DEYDFLME
+904 DDYDFLME
-912 LCYPLSTEGVH
+912 LCYPLSTDGIH
-923 AAILAE
+923 AAILGE
-929 PENSLA
+929 SEQSLA
-935 SIEEAVEKGALRD
+935 AIEEAVVKGALRD

-953 LAAEYGEDIFEVDAK
+953 LVAEYGEDLLGIDAK
-968 AYDAQWREIQSK
+968 EYEAQWREIQSK
-980 MALVKFFASRSF
+980 MSLVKFFASRKF
-992 LKKLASYCSK
+992 LKKLETYCTK
-1002 QVPAE
+1002 QVAAE
-1007 QVLGVLKQLR
+1007 QVLTLLKQINSC
-1017 TFQEAD
+1017 QEAD
-1023 RFIVDLKRGNHF
+1023 RFITDLCRDNMF
-1035 IGNVINGYDTDWDKV
+1035 VRSVISGYDTDWSKV
-1050 RESCVMARN
+1050 GESCVVARN
-1059 VRAAVGKRMT
+1059 VRAAVGKRIVDQT
-1069 GQQRVDAFLGTLAGV
+1069 NVDATLRSMATI
-1084 LMADGSDRF
+1084 LMASGSDRF

-1101 MLRERLAR
+1101 MLRERLAS
-1109 AVDTLGARMPEPTG
+1109 AVDTLGARMPEPVG
-1123 DVFACAGEFVSR
+1123 DVFASAREFVAR
-1135 WHSGKDKIRSWVLY
+1135 WYSGKGKIRSWVLY
-1149 NRHLESVVDIGF
+1149 NRHMESVADIGF
-1161 SDMAQQIASGS
+1161 IDIAQQIASGS

-1188 AYAEHILM
+1188 AYAEHILI

-1237 SLPALQREAS
+1237 SLPALQKEAS

-1265 VSLRNFFGSIRDLLH
+1265 VSLRNFFASIRDLLH

-1323 IARGGSIIV
+1323 IARGSSIIV

-1340 PTTFFNA
+1340 PTTFFSA
-1347 NTFDEDNPHIED
+1347 TTFDEDNPHIED

-1368 ALNLPSKYLRWHYRS
+1368 ALTLPSKYLRWHYRS

-1431 RAEAEA
+1431 KAEAEA
-1437 IMREIERRLADPIL
+1437 IIKEIEHRLSDPIL

-1466 SLLEDMLNDLFVRRP
+1466 SLLEDMLNDLFVKRP
-1481 DLEKVAFE
+1481 DLEKVALE

-1557 RSEQIDLRRTQ
+1557 LSEQIDLRRTS

-1581 AERGETL
+1581 AERGVAAGAAEAVATL
-1588 CSSEA
+1588 TSST
-1593 PAAVSSDGLVEAVA
+1593 DGLVEAVA
-1607 KAIRE
+1607 RAIRE
-1612 RGYEVRTNIGSS
+1612 KGYEVRTNIGTS
-1624 GYKVDV
+1624 GYKIDIG
-1630 AVVNPSEPDTYIFGI
+1630 VVNPSESTSYVLGI
-1645 LCDGYNYAS
+1645 LCDGYNYTS

-1665 VGVLRKLGWNIWRLW
+1665 VGVLRKLGWKIWRLW
-1680 AMDWWTDKEA
+1680 AMDWWNDKDA
-1690 AVEEICSKIEDAV
+1690 IIEEICSKIEDAIE
-1703 AGRYVEVEEEPIRL
+1703 GRYVEVEEEPIRL
-1717 YNSGFTAGGVSVEE
+1717 YSGFTHI
-1731 VGVASGP
+1731 
-1738 EDARLADEPLYH
+1738 EDAGSEPSSDDVP
-1750 EQEPASGLVPY
+1750 QQNAEPVSQPSESVSQLLPY
-1761 TFAELVS
+1761 TFAELAP
-1768 FPLSADGIAS
+1768 FPLSSDGVTN

-1784 IKDYIAEVIEIEAPI
+1784 IKSFIDDVIETEAPI

-1819 RVAARMQLII
+1819 RLAARMQSII
-1829 DSMNLKK
+1829 DSMNLK
-1836 TEEIGPVYW
+1836 TTQEIGPVYW
-1845 KDSQDPHD
+1845 KDSQNPQD
-1853 YSLIRYSNERE
+1853 YYHIRYSNERE

-1892 IREMGKAFGYS
+1892 IREMGKTFGYS

-1913 MCGIELASKLALIDM
+1913 MSGIQLAADLSLIDM
-1928 SDRERISV
+1928 SNRERISV
-1936 R
+1936 K